1 MVKQK
6 KQLPL
11 LWSIKQNDP
20 RTQGAAVVFLEQA
33 FTIADNCVTYLG
45 VPGRAGE
52 APVTILKQA
61 IDNYNTVIKNT
72 ESARDDLIA
81 ANKKTGDNS
90 FQKNIEDL
98 QSKIDLMKNR
108 YAILVKSQTAL
119 DTTKLE
125 KQLAGTKELFL
136 EYAANAYKKTGALD
150 GNYIVNIDIE
160 ADGKPKITVTEDKG
174 KPNKSA
180 PKPIESSKD
189 LTDRITKEW
198 SNLPSNKVT
207 DEALKNTISAA
218 TVRMTAFLENFVEFP
233 YRLNE
238 MEDIL
243 KLSQEAFDKAKP
255 GALTQFQTAM
265 REYEKAMVVATEFV
279 ADYFKAL
286 AFTGSVPLV
295 TYYADFAGLFTGE
308 LADLRTQKPGK
319 HTTEHILHAVA
330 QNKYRNNPVLVTK
343 IMNAYKTARARITD
357 KYAEATQISEAVKS
371 PDGKGGAI
379 IVYDPNVAR
388 NVFDQLTEQLEEN
401 TDLDN
406 FLKED

>member
-72 ESARDDLIA
+72 EGARDDLIA

-160 ADGKPKITVTEDKG
+160 ADGKP
-174 KPNKSA
+174 NKSA

-207 DEALKNTISAA
+207 DEALKNTISSA

-243 KLSQEAFDKAKP
+243 KLSQEALGKAKP
-255 GALTQFQTAM
+255 GALAQFQTAM
-265 REYEKAMVVATEFV
+265 REYERAMVVATEFV

-319 HTTEHILHAVA
+319 HTTEHILRAVA
-330 QNKYRNNPVLVTK
+330 QNKYRNNPQIVTK
-343 IMNAYKTARARITD
+343 IMDAYKTARARITD

-371 PDGKGGAI
+371 PDGKDGAI

-388 NVFDQLTEQLEEN
+388 NVFDQLTEQLDEN
-401 TDLDN
+401 ADLDK
-406 FLKED
+406 FLEED